1 MNAAPDAPL
10 RAALE
15 AQLDDA
21 VQRHA
26 TVLWLDPQRAFDAV
40 ARALA
45 PSRYT
50 FVRFDGS
57 WLEVMLALD
66 AHTSGNER
74 ARVVLYAAGFDAAS
88 IAATPALAFVECA
101 RHFAPTVEKLL
112 RDAAAGAISPP
123 VLDEFIARGPVD
135 FARAEQWLASER
147 GARDAQ
153 RSDVLTRI
161 SLSMLVDELVAR
173 TWDKTIPDP
182 TPVHVLDLEL
192 DSVDALRA
200 LEEHLRDRLGFDRA
214 LLLSLDKRPAV
225 EPRAT
230 DTLAALCDELFAWL
244 LCVEYVF
251 DLPVDAQQKRAPSVA
266 ALAPVAAL
274 HESLARECGALC
286 AQLRNKHER
295 HYPAIADQVE
305 QLLRDELQSMSAE
318 ALGRIDTF
326 AIENKRVLEAAVSAL
341 KDKRFS
347 AARERAADRLR
358 GDSIWLRL
366 DQLHRW
372 EWQLVLAAAEF
383 GETLERVGM
392 PPRKTV
398 ARAGETLAD
407 LVAWYESSGYEV
419 DLRHR
424 RFEQEKAANLD
435 PRFAN
440 FAALQEVVR
449 SLREQYRGWVD
460 AHAQRWT
467 ECCELRGYLAPSE
480 LQQRTL
486 YEQVVQPIVEEGER
500 VALFLVD
507 ALRYE
512 MARDLSEMLQRE
524 AGTTVALR
532 ARVAE
537 LPTITAVGMNC
548 VVPVAGAG
556 DRLRVAGEF
565 AGFRSSE
572 ITVSRPDHRADVAGR
587 RSHGK
592 RALLLDLST
601 VLSDA
606 TDTLRNRIKG
616 NKLLLVQTREID
628 DAGEA
633 NVGVRAFQGTLQD
646 LLSAVRLLEAAG
658 VQRFVFVADHG
669 FLLQD
674 ECTRVEPFGTKRIP
688 RPRYVVDTMAR
699 VEANVVAVNPRA
711 LGYEGDEIDGKF
723 LLFRRDT
730 AVFATGNAG
739 AAFVHGGNSPQ
750 ERIIPVLEAR
760 TPARAGRSKALARPR
775 FAIAAEALS
784 DVLGVHR
791 LRFRVL
797 IDPAADSLFVAA
809 PVTVGLRARGG
820 DDSAIVSIRD
830 VSSGTHSN
838 GQLQVTPVREHSP
851 AGWTEVFFTIESPRG
866 APTQVEVSLAD
877 AVYEGSARL
886 IEAWFESARVGPKR
900 PTSNVAMPAV
910 DPAAVAAAT
919 ADGPSAS
926 ASTRAPDGAA
936 TVGAGGAAGA
946 TGTAAAVEASGAE
959 KLGAKK
965 SVAPAKPA
973 VKREDERSWL
983 DAIPDDNA
991 RKVLARVAQYGM
1003 VTEAEA
1009 TELLGSARAMRRF
1022 GLQLDEWIERKLI
1035 PIRIRVDSGADGKRY
1050 TKEGDR

>member
-10 RAALE
+10 RAALD

-21 VQRHA
+21 VQRHG
-26 TVLWLDPQRAFDAV
+26 TVLWLDPTQSFASV

-45 PSRYT
+45 PTRYEL
-50 FVRFDGS
+50 VRFEGS

-66 AHTSGNER
+66 AHTRGAER
-74 ARVVLYAAGFDAAS
+74 ARLVLYVGGTELAALAR
-88 IAATPALAFVECA
+88 TPALAFAECA
-101 RHFAPTVEKLL
+101 ARFSPTVERLL

-123 VLDEFIARGPVD
+123 ALDAFVAQEALD
-135 FARAEQWLASER
+135 FARAEQWLAAER

-153 RSDVLTRI
+153 RSAVFTRI
-161 SLSMLVDELVAR
+161 SLSVLIDELVAR
-173 TWDKTIPDP
+173 TWDRPSPDP
-182 TPVHVLDLEL
+182 RPANVLDLQL
-192 DSVDALRA
+192 DTEADLDALEA
-200 LEEHLRDRLGFDRA
+200 YLRDRIGFDRA
-214 LLLSLDKRPAV
+214 VLRSLDEREHADR
-225 EPRAT
+225 RAAN
-230 DTLAALCDELFAWL
+230 TLSSLCDELFAWL

-251 DLPVDAQQKRAPSVA
+251 DLPLDKERRRAPFLDK
-266 ALAPVAAL
+266 LAPVAAL
-274 HESLARECGALC
+274 HDSLARECAALC
-286 AQLRNKHER
+286 AHLRKRHEK

-305 QLLRDELQSMSAE
+305 QLLRSELQSMSAE
-318 ALGRIDTF
+318 ALGRVDTF

-341 KDKRFS
+341 MTKRWS
-347 AARERAADRLR
+347 AARERASDRLR

-383 GETLERVGM
+383 GETLDRVGM
-392 PPRKTV
+392 PSRKSV
-398 ARAGETLAD
+398 ERAGETLAD
-407 LVAWYESSGYEV
+407 LVSWYESSGYEV

-449 SLREQYRGWVD
+449 LLREQYRGWSD

-467 ECCELRGYLAPSE
+467 ECCELRGYLAPHE

-486 YEQVVQPIVEEGER
+486 YEQVVQPMVDEGER

-512 MARDLSEMLQRE
+512 MARDLSDMLQRE

-548 VVPVAGAG
+548 VVPVTGAG

-572 ITVSRPDHRADVAGR
+572 ITVSRPEHRADAAGR

-592 RALLLDLST
+592 KALLLDLAT
-601 VLSDA
+601 VLSDS
-606 TDTLRNRIKG
+606 TETLRNRIKS

-674 ECTRVEPFGTKRIP
+674 EFTRVEAFGTKRTP
-688 RPRYVVDTMAR
+688 RPRYVLDTMAR

-730 AVFATGNAG
+730 AVFATANAG

-760 TPARAGRSKALARPR
+760 TPARAGRSKATARPKY
-775 FAIAAEALS
+775 AIAAEALP

-791 LRFRVL
+791 LRFRAL
-797 IDPAADSLFVAA
+797 IDPAADSLFVASSVA
-809 PVTVGLRARGG
+809 VGLRARGG
-820 DDSAIVSIRD
+820 DDNAIVSIRD

-838 GQLQVTPVREHSP
+838 GQLLVTPVREHATS
-851 AGWTEVFFTIESPRG
+851 GWTEVFFTIESPSG

-877 AVYEGSARL
+877 AVHEGSSVL
-886 IEAWFESARVGPKR
+886 IEGWFESARVGPKR
-900 PTSNVAMPAV
+900 APSNHGMPAV
-910 DPAAVAAAT
+910 IPAPESPAIATNTASATAAAT
-919 ADGPSAS
+919 DVPAANEGE
-926 ASTRAPDGAA
+926 RGA
-936 TVGAGGAAGA
+936 
-946 TGTAAAVEASGAE
+946 
-959 KLGAKK
+959 AKK
-965 SVAPAKPA
+965 SVPPAKST

-983 DAIPDDNA
+983 DAIPDESA
-991 RKVLARVAQYGM
+991 RKVLARIAQYGM
-1003 VTEAEA
+1003 VTEGEA